1 MRHDEM
7 NKKNWSK
14 NENGDNETVEFFLYD
29 FLSNVEEMKTEMMK
43 MNAEPKDHVVDT
55 VKVMEE

>member
-1 MRHDEM
+1 M

-14 NENGDNETVEFFLYD
+14 NENGDNETVEFFLYN
-29 FLSNVEEMKTEMMK
+29 FLSDVEEMKTEMMK
-43 MNAEPKDHVVDT
+43 MNAEPKDHVVGA

>member
-1 MRHDEM
+1 M

-14 NENGDNETVEFFLYD
+14 NENGNNETVEFFFVQ
-29 FLSNVEEMKTEMMK
+29 FLSDVEEMKMKMMK
-43 MNAEPKDHVVDT
+43 MNAEPKDHVVDV